1 MFLCSSE
8 RVILE
13 IRCLLSGLFTRS
25 DSVGHVLGAALAHL
39 FFQAVPPLW
48 ALAWLWYES
57 KSFWKKQAPSDLC
70 SVCILQWLH
79 RQLELEFCSVCVSF
93 CWRECKCGF
102 SRSEQRGPAGPLH
115 PRVCAPC
122 LLSLGGKS
130 KMLRSVLH
138 CALAWLGFQWLEMK
152 GIFIFLSQQLNQFDC
167 RKFAE
172 NLWLDLL
179 LYSPAWF
186 FLCSENERFVFNAP
200 T

>member
-39 FFQAVPPLW
+39 FFQAVPLLW
-48 ALAWLWYES
+48 ALAQLWYES
-57 KSFWKKQAPSDLC
+57 KSFWKKQASSDLC

-102 SRSEQRGPAGPLH
+102 SWSEQRGPAGPLH

-122 LLSLGGKS
+122 LLSLRGKS
-130 KMLRSVLH
+130 KMLRSAALCPGLAWIPMAGNERDFYFSVT
-138 CALAWLGFQWLEMK
+138 AIKLAWLYKVF
-152 GIFIFLSQQLNQFDC
+152 
-167 RKFAE
+167 RKYVVRSLIVQPCLVFPV
-172 NLWLDLL
+172 LWEWKICL
-179 LYSPAWF
+179 
-186 FLCSENERFVFNAP
+186 
-200 T
+200 

>member
-1 MFLCSSE
+1 MCFKGLYWLLSCSSWYGIIFPFDTDKTRMFLCSSE

-48 ALAWLWYES
+48 ALAWLWYEG

-115 PRVCAPC
+115 PRVCAPI

-130 KMLRSVLH
+130 KMLRSAAL
-138 CALAWLGFQWLEMK
+138 CPGLAWIPMAG
-152 GIFIFLSQQLNQFDC
+152 
-167 RKFAE
+167 
-172 NLWLDLL
+172 
-179 LYSPAWF
+179 
-186 FLCSENERFVFNAP
+186 NERDFYFSVTAIKP
-200 T
+200 VWL